1 MKTISDETELHQI
14 KYIFSDVEK
23 HQFAIQLA
31 DTCQLK
37 HKTENEK
44 KEAASSFKAK
54 LDSQDGHISH
64 LSTKIA
70 QGFEFRSQPCIV
82 KKDFKKGIKQYYYEG
97 VLYDTVLLTP
107 EDTQLRLDAD
117 ESDKN
122 DLDFLK

>member
-1 MKTISDETELHQI
+1 MKTISEETELHQI
-14 KYIFSDVEK
+14 RYIFSDVEK
-23 HQFAIQLA
+23 QQFATQLA

-54 LDSQDGHISH
+54 IDSQDSHISL
-64 LSTKIA
+64 LSTRIA
-70 QGFEFRSQPCIV
+70 QGFEFRTAPCIV
-82 KKDFKKGIKQYYYEG
+82 MKDFKKGTKSYYHEG
-97 VLYDTVLLTP
+97 ILYDTVLLTA

-117 ESDKN
+117 EADSK